1 MSWSQVPTLKRE
13 KKSGQIVVNDEK
25 DYIRPFEL
33 PIDAPNQIIT
43 AAANTRVGPF
53 ALSARHDGPIE
64 VFYIKAHVTDENGD
78 DLTDYNI
85 DFQLSHP
92 GKRKIFSNRLIP
104 LIACAGDAGRPY
116 ILPES
121 IFLPP
126 IQALLVEFN
135 NLDGAE
141 RTIEFVLGGIK
152 YYPNSAPKHLRKELW
167 NYTQRR
173 ERTYT
178 YMMTTDEEMAL
189 TGSETENSSFLTIP
203 DDADLEILKMT
214 CEATGD
220 FRTRIKDSENDRA
233 VTGNKLRASL
243 LFGGHIAT
251 AMGGGIG
258 GSGGIFPARWA
269 TSLLVRRSTQLELIT
284 DELSGN
290 ANTVKPVFAG
300 RKISY
305 AS

>member
-1 MSWSQVPTLKRE
+1 MSWAQVPTFKRDRE
-13 KKSGQIVVNDEK
+13 GRIRVNDEK

-33 PIDAPNQIIT
+33 TIDAPNQIVT
-43 AAANTRVGPF
+43 MAASTRVGPF

-64 VFYIKAHVTDENGD
+64 VFYIKAHVTDENGATV
-78 DLTDYNI
+78 TDYNI

-92 GKRKIFSNRLIP
+92 GKRKIFSNRFIP

-116 ILPES
+116 VLPES
-121 IFLPP
+121 IFLPA

-135 NLDGAE
+135 NIDTAQ
-141 RTIEFVLGGIK
+141 RTVEFVLGGVK
-152 YYPNSAPKHLRKELW
+152 YYPNSAPKALRKELW
-167 NYTQRR
+167 NYIERR

-178 YMMTTDEEMAL
+178 YLMTTDEELSL
-189 TGSETENSSFLTIP
+189 TGSETQNSSFLTVP
-203 DDADLEILKMT
+203 DDADLEVLKMS

-220 FRTRIKDSENDRA
+220 FRMRIKDSENDRA
-233 VTGNKLRASL
+233 VTGNQIRASL

-258 GSGGIFPARWA
+258 GSGGVFPARWA

-284 DELSGN
+284 NELSGS
-290 ANTVKPVFAG
+290 ANIVKPVFAG